1 MRTLTF
7 LLMIFFLSACAYH
20 GTKTVDEQMETCKE
34 GYMMALNSDIPDLTE
49 NVIFQITL
57 KRMNGLLNNSTEI
70 ENTLARLAIEGREE
84 STRRKAS
91 LALSYLIC
99 RDDVCKT
106 EIKADYHDQE
116 KIFGLL
122 ETYLR
127 ENTEIRDSSE

>member
-1 MRTLTF
+1 MRTFTF
-7 LLMIFFLSACAYH
+7 LLLIFFLSACAYQ
-20 GTKTVDEQMETCKE
+20 GKKTIDEQMDACKE
-34 GYMMALNSDIPDLTE
+34 GYLMALNSDVPDLTE

-70 ENTLARLAIEGREE
+70 ENTLARLAIDGREE

-91 LALSYLIC
+91 LAFSYLIC

-106 EIKADYHDQE
+106 EIKAAYHDQD

-122 ETYLR
+122 ETYLK
-127 ENTEIRDSSE
+127 ENSEIGDRSE